1 MVFSWDEATMTTTTD
16 IENQAATEGKKDVF
30 EYPRRIMLSYGSREL
45 FTQWISAAF
54 GFTVFFYYES
64 VIGLDVRLAAAAYI
78 IYQVWNS
85 INDPLTGYL
94 MERVVFPWE
103 KKSGFRRMPIIIVS
117 AFLWLLSYVAIFMGP
132 TYASPSASQWF
143 IFAWYV
149 ISLCLYDTFGTL
161 FDVNVVSLYPEKFTG
176 LNERRVVQAMGT
188 SLGIIGLVLAA
199 IIPPMFITT
208 GVAIT
213 YRNSALVTFA
223 VGLILLVLMLPGI
236 YETKRVREVYRLRR
250 ENLAQMDKREGFF
263 ATARIVFSNK
273 RFVGKVIL
281 FFGYQVGVVML
292 QTSAFYI
299 VTYLL
304 DAPASTISLLL
315 GSMLIGA
322 LISVPVWMVIS
333 RKTNNNRMVS
343 VVGGLFLSLTFV
355 PMIFIHGLTGWV
367 VCLVFFGM
375 ALGNQWFMDPPTMA
389 DILDDVAVKT
399 GRRDPSI
406 YISYQSLVFKLG
418 YTSIA
423 VVIAAVHTW
432 TGFPAGVTSLAE
444 LLQKSPT
451 PQLALFGIRIHSAVV
466 PAIVALIATII
477 FWLVYDLTPAR
488 VMTNKKK
495 LEEMGL

>member
-1 MVFSWDEATMTTTTD
+1 MNTTEE
-16 IENQAATEGKKDVF
+16 IVNQPAPGVKKDVY

-78 IYQVWNS
+78 IYQIWNS

-103 KKSGFRRMPIIIVS
+103 KKSGFRRMPIIIAAAV
-117 AFLWLLSYVAIFMGP
+117 LWLLSYVAIFLGP
-132 TYASPSASQWF
+132 IHADPAASQWS

-176 LNERRVVQAMGT
+176 LNERRLVQAMGT

-208 GVAIT
+208 GVAVT
-213 YRNSALVTFA
+213 YRNSALVTL
-223 VGLILLVLMLPGI
+223 GLGFFFLLLMLPGI
-236 YETKRVREVYRLRR
+236 YETKKVREVYRLRR
-250 ENLAQMDKREGFF
+250 ENLASQEKPSGFF

-273 RFVGKVIL
+273 RFVGKVVL

-333 RKTNNNRMVS
+333 RRTNNNRLVS
-343 VVGGLFLSLTFV
+343 LTGGFFLALTFV
-355 PMIFIHGLTGWV
+355 PMVFVNGIIGWV
-367 VCLVFFGM
+367 ICLIFFGV
-375 ALGNQWFMDPPTMA
+375 ALGNQWFMDPPTMG

-423 VVIAAVHTW
+423 AVIAIVHTW
-432 TGFPAGVTSLAE
+432 TGFPAGVSSLAQ

-451 PQLALFGIRIHSAVV
+451 PQLALFGIRIHSAIV
-466 PAIVALIATII
+466 PAVVALVATII
-477 FWLVYDLTPAR
+477 FWWLYDLTPAK
-488 VMTNKKK
+488 VMKNKEK
-495 LEEMGL
+495 LEKMGL